1 MLYLRRGKQM
11 EGWNEGIR
19 NAVDYIESH
28 LDGEIKI
35 EDAAEKAC
43 VSTFYFQKIF
53 LVLCGFSVGEYIR
66 NRRLTEAAQE
76 LCTTDHKIIDIA
88 VKYGYNSPDSFTRA
102 FVKFHGITPSQ
113 ARNENAIRN
122 SVAPL
127 KIKLTLEGGTKM
139 EYKIVTKEQFTVM
152 GVSRSFNTETSY
164 QKIPEF
170 WTEHM
175 QSPNGK
181 IICGMYGICTD
192 GDGKDFDYMIAD
204 NYLPWNEVP
213 EGMKTKVIPAG
224 TWAVFPCHGALP
236 KSLQDVNTKIWS
248 EWLPSTKNYSL
259 AGNYNIEMYGPMTED
274 PKEYY
279 CEIWI
284 PVKKA

>member
-1 MLYLRRGKQM
+1 
-11 EGWNEGIR
+11 
-19 NAVDYIESH
+19 
-28 LDGEIKI
+28 
-35 EDAAEKAC
+35 
-43 VSTFYFQKIF
+43 
-53 LVLCGFSVGEYIR
+53 
-66 NRRLTEAAQE
+66 
-76 LCTTDHKIIDIA
+76 
-88 VKYGYNSPDSFTRA
+88 
-102 FVKFHGITPSQ
+102 
-113 ARNENAIRN
+113 
-122 SVAPL
+122 
-127 KIKLTLEGGTKM
+127 M

-152 GVSRSFNTETSY
+152 GISRSFNTETSY
-164 QKIPEF
+164 QKIPAF

-175 QSPNGK
+175 QSPAGK

-236 KSLQDVNTKIWS
+236 ESLQDVNTKIWS
-248 EWLPSTKNYSL
+248 EWLPSSKNYAL

-274 PKEYY
+274 PKDYY
-279 CEIWI
+279 CEIWV